1 MTDLTLKEKAFIL
14 EIMDRTQLQGID
26 AKQTQI
32 DVMRKMTAPLEAAQ
46 KTREKADKAKKK
58 K

>member
-1 MTDLTLKEKAFIL
+1 MIDLTLKEMAFIL

-32 DVMRKMTAPLEAAQ
+32 DVMRKMATALEAPQGKENDERLPA
-46 KTREKADKAKKK
+46 A
-58 K
+58 